1 VQKLLITTGALIAL
15 LIIIGL
21 ALPRYSRIEVSTT
34 IDANP
39 ATVFTLANDLQRAN
53 EWSSTVASDPNARVV
68 FSGPQRGVGA
78 MMTWDGAIAGSGTQT
93 ITESR
98 PYEHVAMVVN
108 PGEDSESRMWIDIRR
123 GAGGSDVTWSFEAD
137 FGYNIVGRYLAL
149 MIKGIFKREFE
160 TALANL
166 KTMAEGLPR
175 ADFSDLD
182 IEHIVVEPT
191 TIAYLSSSSAPEP
204 GAISEAMGDAYF
216 EILGFIDEHGLAEA
230 GAPLSISRSFS
241 GSSLQFDAAIPV
253 RGVTDETPAD
263 GKLVRIGE
271 TYGGPVIRVRHIG
284 SYRTLATTHLK
295 ITSYLAAA
303 GIGRNGAPW
312 ESYVSDPTKVDED
325 DLLTYV
331 FYPISR

>member
-1 VQKLLITTGALIAL
+1 MQKLLIATGALLAL

-21 ALPRYSRIEVSTT
+21 SLPRYSRVEVTTT

-39 ATVFTLANDLQRAN
+39 ATIFALANDLERAN

-68 FSGPQRGVGA
+68 FSGPRRGVGA
-78 MMTWDGAIAGSGTQT
+78 TMTWDGAIAGSGTQM

-98 PYEHVAMVVN
+98 PFEHVAMVVN

-123 GAGGSDVTWSFEAD
+123 GAGGSDVSWSFEAD

-149 MIKGIFKREFE
+149 MIKGIFEREFD
-160 TALANL
+160 TALADL

-182 IEHIVVEPT
+182 IEHLVVEAT

-204 GAISEAMGDAYF
+204 AAISEAMGDAYF

-230 GAPLSISRSFS
+230 GAPLSITRSFS

-253 RGVTDETPAD
+253 RGVTDETPKD
-263 GKLVRIGE
+263 SRLVKIGE
-271 TYGGPVIRVRHIG
+271 TYSGPVIRVRHIG

-303 GIGRNGAPW
+303 GIERNGAAW
-312 ESYVSDPTKVDED
+312 ESYVSDPTKVAED
-325 DLLTYV
+325 QLLTYL
-331 FYPISR
+331 FYPVIR